1 MPKNRRKNNTGN
13 RTVFLPVLLCS
24 VGSDA
29 RSRLTVVQCP
39 VVSKISPKKEMKINA
54 LKTAPDR
61 IRSNVV
67 DRGVGDNFVG
77 AVKKISSGLV

>member
-1 MPKNRRKNNTGN
+1 MLSVRN
-13 RTVFLPVLLCS
+13 RTLFLLILLCS
-24 VGSDA
+24 FGSDA
-29 RSRLTVVQCP
+29 RSRLVITVIQCQAM
-39 VVSKISPKKEMKINA
+39 SKNIPKKETEING

>member
-1 MPKNRRKNNTGN
+1 MQLSVRN

-24 VGSDA
+24 VGNDA
-29 RSRLTVVQCP
+29 RSRLVQCP
-39 VVSKISPKKEMKINA
+39 AVSKISPKKETEINA

-67 DRGVGDNFVG
+67 DRGVGDYFVG